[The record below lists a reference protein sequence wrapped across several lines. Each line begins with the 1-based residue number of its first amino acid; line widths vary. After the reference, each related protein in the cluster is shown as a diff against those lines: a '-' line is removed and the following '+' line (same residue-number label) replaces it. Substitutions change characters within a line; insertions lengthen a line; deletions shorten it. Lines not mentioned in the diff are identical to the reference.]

1 MKTTIILLTSLAL
14 SINAFSQKLVKTYYD
29 YSKTKLQAEYYTDA
43 YGKMVGTFKGY
54 SEYGGILLQG
64 SYQDGAPIGKWI
76 ENYPDGKPHFIKIYD
91 SPGIRLEVNNGKIIE
106 YYANG
111 SRSEKNY
118 KNQELDG
125 DYKTYDENGTI
136 VLEGKYVNGV
146 FERLGECKRI
156 YDEEQ
161 EKLKK
166 LQKEEEAATLKKNTE
181 EYNKHMLIA
190 DEAWDKKDYLEALTW
205 YKSAS
210 KLLENEKAPIEIM
223 SFMAETFM
231 ANSKFFDD
239 YFKNDTLV
247 NDFET
252 LKVDFK
258 IKSVQEYNKS
268 TYVYDVKNP
277 TPNGLNCDCLKPWN
291 ERSGVSALKCFEINK
306 EFYEPYQIAITEAF
320 FKYWIALSEE
330 KSNYYESEVTIGFK
344 MQFDFKDSDKSRL
357 YQKATLHT
365 YDKTTFLNNLKDEKE
380 NYELSKSVKTNFLKA
395 LENKNNI
402 TNLNEQNKKKTLL
415 KKYLIVYEELIS
427 KINAYPGLTETISL
441 LKSLNTFSDK
451 VVGLYSQETKDME
464 KKLNDAETS
473 DQIQTIILGQ

>member
-1 MKTTIILLTSLAL
+1 MKIILTITMFAL
-14 SINAFSQKLVKTYYD
+14 SINAFSQKLNKIYYD

-76 ENYPDGKPHFIKIYD
+76 ENYPDGKLHFIKIYD

-125 DYKTYDENGTI
+125 DYKFYDENGKLLR
-136 VLEGKYVNGV
+136 VGKYVNGV
-146 FERLGECKRI
+146 LILSEESQRI

-166 LQKEEEAATLKKNTE
+166 QQKEVEAANLKKNTE

-190 DEAWDKKDYLEALTW
+190 GEAWDKKDYLKALTW
-205 YKSAS
+205 YESAS
-210 KLLENEKAPIEIM
+210 KLLENEKDAKGAISYIIN
-223 SFMAETFM
+223 TFV
-231 ANSKFFDD
+231 ANSKFFVD
-239 YFKNDTLV
+239 YYKNDTVLS
-247 NDFET
+247 DFKI
-252 LKVDFK
+252 LKADFK

-277 TPNGLNCDCLKPWN
+277 TPSNYCNCLKPWDA
-291 ERSGVSALKCFEINK
+291 EQYMVVSALNCFEINK

-320 FKYWIALSEE
+320 FKYKEALDQEGE
-330 KSNYYESEVTIGFK
+330 NYRNTKVRWE
-344 MQFDFKDSDKSRL
+344 FKDL
-357 YQKATLHT
+357 YT
-365 YDKTTFLNNLKDEKE
+365 YEQDTFLKNLKVVKK
-380 NYELSKSVKTNFLKA
+380 NFELSKSVKTNFLKA

-451 VVGLYSQETKDME
+451 VVGLYSQETKDIE
-464 KKLNDAETS
+464 KKLKDTETS
-473 DQIQTIILGQ
+473 DQIQAIILGQ